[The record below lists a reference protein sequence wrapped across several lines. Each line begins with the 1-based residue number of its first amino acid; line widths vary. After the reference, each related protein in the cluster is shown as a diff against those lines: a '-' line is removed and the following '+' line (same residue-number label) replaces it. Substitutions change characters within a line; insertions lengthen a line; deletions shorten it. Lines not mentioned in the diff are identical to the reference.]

1 MESTIVTMT
10 PEWASSILN
19 SQNDQNRSVRPNA
32 VKKIATAILSGD
44 WKVTHQGIAI
54 GTNGQLL
61 DGQHR
66 LNAIVAAGISVDVLL
81 ATNCDP
87 ASFDVLDCG
96 VNRTAADTLRLSG
109 SSLAAKS
116 AAGLKYYLLYKRDS
130 SRVWTNIDL
139 PPHTEILKTYIEK
152 RDLVDHAASI
162 AQQAYQGDRIIN
174 QSAMVAFQLLVIDK
188 SWHFAG
194 EQFCALL
201 GNPVMQPQY
210 SPILAYHKLL
220 KNATSIDKRY
230 LQQRSLASM
239 IKCFNY
245 WVQDLPLKIFKQP
258 QISPMPQIIK
268 AFPNQATQA
277 Q

>member
-1 MESTIVTMT
+1 METKIVTMT
-10 PEWASSILN
+10 PEWAGSILA
-19 SQNDQNRSVRPNA
+19 SQNNQNRSVRPNA
-32 VKKIATAILSGD
+32 VKKIAAAILSGD

-54 GTNGQLL
+54 GANGQLL

-66 LNAIVAAGISVDVLL
+66 LNAIVAAGTPVDILL
-81 ATNCDP
+81 TTNCDP
-87 ASFDVLDCG
+87 SSFDVLDCG
-96 VNRTAADTLRLSG
+96 VNRTAADALYLSG
-109 SSLAAKS
+109 ASLAPKS

-152 RDLVDHAASI
+152 RDLVDRAAFI
-162 AQQAYQGDRIIN
+162 AQQSCQGDRIIN
-174 QSAMVAFQLLVIDK
+174 QSAMVAFQLLAIDQG
-188 SWHFAG
+188 WHTAG

-210 SPILAYHKLL
+210 SPVLAYHKLL
-220 KNATSIDKRY
+220 KNAVSVDKRY

-245 WVQDLPLKIFKQP
+245 WIQDLPLKIFKQP

-268 AFPNQATQA
+268 AFSNQATKA

>member
-1 MESTIVTMT
+1 MT
-10 PEWASSILN
+10 PEWASSILA
-19 SQNDQNRSVRPNA
+19 SQNNQNRRIRPNA
-32 VKKIATAILSGD
+32 VKKIAAAITSGD

-54 GTNGQLL
+54 DRNGQLQ

-81 ATNCDP
+81 TTGCDP
-87 ASFDVLDCG
+87 SSFDVLDCG
-96 VNRTAADTLRLSG
+96 VNRTAADALFLSG
-109 SSLAAKS
+109 AQLAPKS

-139 PPHTEILKTYIEK
+139 PPHTEILKAYKEW
-152 RDLVDHAASI
+152 RDTVDHAASI
-162 AQQAYQGDRIIN
+162 AQRAYQGDKLIN
-174 QSAMVAFQLLVIDK
+174 QSAMVAFQLLAIDK
-188 SWHFAG
+188 GWHFAG
-194 EQFCALL
+194 EQFCTLL
-201 GNPVMQPQY
+201 GNPVMQPEY

-220 KNATSIDKRY
+220 KNAISIDRRY

-258 QISPMPQIIK
+258 SISPMPQIVK
-268 AFPNQATQA
+268 AFSKQTVEA